1 MKDSHRMLI
10 GVALLV
16 VVGLACLG
24 ARPEEQP
31 TGLFAGLEVG
41 QSVNIKDLGSV
52 YEVTVF
58 EGRLPAG
65 YVVTEVGADY
75 LGVRDHAGVVERRI
89 PVTSIKSVAWM
100 RVGVGPQPSPSQ
112 DLHP

>member
-1 MKDSHRMLI
+1 MWGMNRKLI
-10 GVALLV
+10 GAALLAV
-16 VVGLACLG
+16 ACLSLLG
-24 ARPEEQP
+24 ARPKEGP

-41 QSVNIKDLGSV
+41 QAVGVKDLGNV

-58 EGRLPAG
+58 EGGHPAG
-65 YVVTEVGADY
+65 YEVTEVGADH

-100 RVGVGPQPSPSQ
+100 RVGGR
-112 DLHP
+112 